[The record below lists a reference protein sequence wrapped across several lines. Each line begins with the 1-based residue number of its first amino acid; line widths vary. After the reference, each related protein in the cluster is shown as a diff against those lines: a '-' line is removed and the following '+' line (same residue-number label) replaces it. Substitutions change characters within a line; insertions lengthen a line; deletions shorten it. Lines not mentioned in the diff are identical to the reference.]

1 MISSSSHLLHT
12 TPSFCN
18 LPAVM
23 EIRFSGSVPVWHTEC
38 ALLLQCQCTQWL
50 AATARWCLGRVQDT
64 AEAYAGVRRGS
75 KRKPPT
81 PPAGGDR
88 DRRHDSG
95 VPRAAASI
103 ACSCL
108 RRPRRRRRARRPVRE
123 LRKRQ
128 RSVAKK
134 ERERDRGGRCGQRN
148 TTTTSSG
155 SLS

>member
-1 MISSSSHLLHT
+1 MSCLNDLFIISPAPYNSILLQLAGT
-12 TPSFCN
+12 
-18 LPAVM
+18 VM

-81 PPAGGDR
+81 P
-88 DRRHDSG
+88 
-95 VPRAAASI
+95 RAAASI

-128 RSVAKK
+128 RSVAKRK